1 MPIFAIPLFPGSC
14 PTHFFIIVSGSKN
27 YRKKIAVGKRVSP
40 KILCCFWGW
49 RVVPPK
55 NTDLLTKKILISIN
69 GIHRRIWFFSIAL
82 WTVEIYLSKQF
93 IPEYQKYLKIHP
105 YSHWALVCWGSLFC
119 NHPFKTTAN
128 QSDGLWWLQKL
139 TWCVLLL
146 LSLICNSACLVSIGS
161 SMILSSLVQW
171 LRNFSSRVN
180 LIGILVIT
188 KHIIK
193 LISTDKMSIKPAL
206 CAQSIQDMS
215 YTSAVAALPILNT
228 CIWSLMQD

>member
-1 MPIFAIPLFPGSC
+1 MSLVSINVIDIAALIFPYRALEIPLLTDSWNKFETSIY
-14 PTHFFIIVSGSKN
+14 FWISKIFTN
-27 YRKKIAVGKRVSP
+27 
-40 KILCCFWGW
+40 
-49 RVVPPK
+49 
-55 NTDLLTKKILISIN
+55 
-69 GIHRRIWFFSIAL
+69 
-82 WTVEIYLSKQF
+82 
-93 IPEYQKYLKIHP
+93 HP
-105 YSHWALVCWGSLFC
+105 FSHWAPVYWGSLIC
-119 NHPFKTTAN
+119 NHPFKTTAY
-128 QSDGLWWLQKL
+128 QSEGFWWLPKL
-139 TWCVLLL
+139 IWCVLLP
-146 LSLICNSACLVSIGS
+146 LSLICNSACLVPVGS

-180 LIGILVIT
+180 LIGILVT